1 VGSRTQEIGEE
12 GSMRTIKQDL
22 EKKRSALNSAIH
34 SGMDSTRNSDQRR
47 EMFKDPYGSASLTH
61 DDEVAAALV
70 DRRGR
75 ELKDIDRALE
85 EVEAGR
91 YGICRECG
99 DEIAP
104 ARLRVMPFA
113 IRCVRCQASQEGL
126 RRAA

>member
-1 VGSRTQEIGEE
+1 
-12 GSMRTIKQDL
+12 MRSVKHDL
-22 EKKRSALNSAIH
+22 EKKRSALSSAIH
-34 SGMDSTRNSDQRR
+34 SGMGTRDGDQRR
-47 EMFKDPYGSASLTH
+47 EMFKDPYGSASIAH
-61 DDEVAAALV
+61 DDELAASLV
-70 DRRGR
+70 DRRAR

-85 EVEAGR
+85 DVEAGR